1 MAPKRH
7 TREVGRHGELMPRE
21 TAAPPQPVLA
31 VRAVSFGYRQGFRLD
46 DISFS
51 VPPGVFTAL
60 LGANGA
66 GKSTLFALLTRLF
79 DAEGGE
85 IRISGH
91 DLRRDATRALST
103 VGVVF
108 QQPTLDLDLSVQQN
122 LRYMAALQGL
132 SGTEAEQRIST
143 ELDRLG
149 LEAYRRARLR
159 VLSGGTRRRVE
170 LARALLHRPALL
182 LLDEPTV
189 GLDPPTRQMVIDH
202 VRALT
207 RDGAGV
213 LWATHLIDE
222 VTPDDQVVVL
232 HGGRVGA
239 SGSVS
244 DINELTGCMR
254 LSDSFAKLISAPC
267 EIRTAK

>member
-1 MAPKRH
+1 
-7 TREVGRHGELMPRE
+7 MPRE
-21 TAAPPQPVLA
+21 TAAAPQPVLD
-31 VRAVSFGYRQGFRLD
+31 VRAVSFGYRQGFRLE
-46 DISFS
+46 DISFT

-79 DAEGGE
+79 DAERGE
-85 IRISGH
+85 ICISGY
-91 DLRRDATRALST
+91 DLRRDAARALST
-103 VGVVF
+103 LGVVF
-108 QQPTLDLDLSVQQN
+108 QQPTLDLDLSVLQN

-132 SGTEAEQRIST
+132 SGAEAARRIRT
-143 ELDRLG
+143 ELERLG
-149 LEAYRRARLR
+149 LEASRRTKLR
-159 VLSGGTRRRVE
+159 ILSGGTRRRVE

-182 LLDEPTV
+182 LLDEATV

-232 HGGRVGA
+232 HGGRVRA

-244 DINELTGCMR
+244 AINELTGCER
-254 LSDSFAKLISAPC
+254 LSDSFAKLIEGLS
-267 EIRTAK
+267 EGRTPT